1 MELNEI
7 ITLCIFLIVY
17 AMIMTR
23 SKLKNIPFWL
33 IMSIGA
39 ILVLGFGIIS
49 IDSAI
54 KSVNIQ
60 VIGFLFGM
68 FSITSALEKSGV
80 LNYAIRMILIRI
92 KKVKYI
98 LMIIV
103 ILSGFLAAFVVND
116 TAAIIIIPFAISISK
131 QLGIKPSV
139 ILISIAM
146 GINIGSVMTPI
157 GSPQNLLIASQSGIS
172 MPFITFLSIL
182 GPPTIINLFL
192 GGLVLSFY
200 FKNNIHTKSLLQEH
214 NLDSCDGCNN
224 CDDDDDNNNRLD
236 DDGDFR
242 NKSDLIQFSF
252 ANKFAKISVIVFLS
266 TIGAIVLSEVFNLLF
281 KVVYLDIGTISLLGA
296 ASLYI
301 FCKERIP
308 ILKSVNYSVLI
319 FFIGMFI
326 FTSALWTSGLIPD
339 ILRLFPPVNS
349 DNTYDLIYDNAI
361 ISSVSIILS
370 QILSNVP
377 FVATYNLYMIQNG
390 FDGDDV
396 YAWLMLAAASTIA
409 GNLTI
414 FGAASNII
422 IMQTAESRGVKVFT
436 FLEFLKIGSA
446 ITGLNIT
453 VFYLF
458 LIFHSSYHL

>member
-7 ITLCIFLIVY
+7 ITLCIFLVVY
-17 AMIMTR
+17 AIITAR
-23 SKLKNIPFWL
+23 SKLNNIPFWL

-39 ILVLGFGIIS
+39 ILVLGFGVIS
-49 IDSAI
+49 VDSAM

-80 LNYAIRMILIRI
+80 LNYVIQKILIRI

-98 LMIIV
+98 LMVIV
-103 ILSGFLAAFVVND
+103 ILSGFLAAFIVND

-131 QLGIKPSV
+131 HLGIKPSV

-172 MPFITFLSIL
+172 MPFITFLAIL

-192 GGLVLSFY
+192 SGLVLSFY
-200 FKNNIHTKSLLQEH
+200 YKKNIRTKSLLQEH
-214 NLDSCDGCNN
+214 NPDSRDDYNN
-224 CDDDDDNNNRLD
+224 YDYNNRF
-236 DDGDFR
+236 DDGDSR
-242 NKSDLIQFSF
+242 IKSNLTRFSF
-252 ANKFAKISVIVFLS
+252 ANKFAKISMIVFLS
-266 TIGAIVLSEVFNLLF
+266 TIAAIIISEVFNILF
-281 KVVYLDIGTISLLGA
+281 EVIYLDIGTVSLLGA

-319 FFIGMFI
+319 FFISMFI

-339 ILRLFPPVNS
+339 ILQLFPPINS
-349 DNTYDLIYDNAI
+349 DNTYNLIYDNAI
-361 ISSVSIILS
+361 ISAVSIILS

-377 FVATYNLYMIQNG
+377 FVATYNLHMIQNG

-396 YAWLMLAAASTIA
+396 YAWLMLAASSTIA

-422 IMQTAESRGVKVFT
+422 IIQTAESRGVKVFT
-436 FLEFLKIGSA
+436 FLEFLKIGSV
-446 ITGLNIT
+446 ITALNIT

-458 LIFHSSYHL
+458 LIFHSSYNL

>member
-7 ITLCIFLIVY
+7 ITLCIFLVVY
-17 AMIMTR
+17 AIITAR

-39 ILVLGFGIIS
+39 ILVLGFGVIS
-49 IDSAI
+49 VDSAM

-80 LNYAIRMILIRI
+80 LNYVIQKILIRI

-103 ILSGFLAAFVVND
+103 ILSGFLAAFIVND

-157 GSPQNLLIASQSGIS
+157 GSPQNLLIAGQSGIS

-192 GGLVLSFY
+192 SGLVLSFY
-200 FKNNIHTKSLLQEH
+200 YKKNIRTKSLLQEH
-214 NLDSCDGCNN
+214 NPDSRDDYNN
-224 CDDDDDNNNRLD
+224 YDYNNRF
-236 DDGDFR
+236 DDGDSR
-242 NKSDLIQFSF
+242 IKSNLTRFSF

-266 TIGAIVLSEVFNLLF
+266 TIAAIIISEVFNILF
-281 KVVYLDIGTISLLGA
+281 EVIYLDIGTVSLLGA

-308 ILKSVNYSVLI
+308 ILRSVNYSVLI
-319 FFIGMFI
+319 FFISMFI

-339 ILRLFPPVNS
+339 ILRLFPPINS
-349 DNTYDLIYDNAI
+349 DNTYNLIYDNAI
-361 ISSVSIILS
+361 ISAVSIILS

-377 FVATYNLYMIQNG
+377 FVATYNLHMIQNG

-396 YAWLMLAAASTIA
+396 YAWLMLAASSTIA

-436 FLEFLKIGSA
+436 FLEFLKIGSV
-446 ITGLNIT
+446 ITALNIT

-458 LIFHSSYHL
+458 LIVHSSYNL

>member
-7 ITLCIFLIVY
+7 ITLCIFLVVY
-17 AMIMTR
+17 AIITAR

-39 ILVLGFGIIS
+39 ILVLGFGVIS
-49 IDSAI
+49 VDLAM

-80 LNYAIRMILIRI
+80 LNYVIQKILIRI

-103 ILSGFLAAFVVND
+103 ILSGFLAAFIVND

-157 GSPQNLLIASQSGIS
+157 GNPQNLLIASQSGIS
-172 MPFITFLSIL
+172 MPFITFLAIL

-192 GGLVLSFY
+192 SGLVLSFY
-200 FKNNIHTKSLLQEH
+200 YKKNIHTKSLLQEH
-214 NLDSCDGCNN
+214 NPDSCDDYNN
-224 CDDDDDNNNRLD
+224 YDYNNRF
-236 DDGDFR
+236 DDGDSR
-242 NKSDLIQFSF
+242 IKSNLTRFSF

-266 TIGAIVLSEVFNLLF
+266 TIAVIIISEVFNILF
-281 KVVYLDIGTISLLGA
+281 EVIYLDIGTVSLLGA

-319 FFIGMFI
+319 FFISMFI

-339 ILRLFPPVNS
+339 ILRLFPPINS
-349 DNTYDLIYDNAI
+349 DNTYNLVYDNAI
-361 ISSVSIILS
+361 ISAVSIILS

-436 FLEFLKIGSA
+436 FLEFLKIGSV

-458 LIFHSSYHL
+458 LIFHSSYNL

>member
-1 MELNEI
+1 MAR
-7 ITLCIFLIVY
+7 T
-17 AMIMTR
+17 
-23 SKLKNIPFWL
+23 KLKNIPFWL
-33 IMSIGA
+33 IMSIGT

-80 LNYAIRMILIRI
+80 LNYAIRKVLIRI
-92 KKVKYI
+92 KKVKYV
-98 LMIIV
+98 LMIVV
-103 ILSGFLAAFVVND
+103 ILSGFLAAFIVND

-200 FKNNIHTKSLLQEH
+200 YKKNIHTKSLLQEH
-214 NLDSCDGCNN
+214 NLDSYDDCNN
-224 CDDDDDNNNRLD
+224 YDNNYRF
-236 DDGDFR
+236 DDGDSR
-242 NKSDLIQFSF
+242 TKSDLIRFSF
-252 ANKFAKISVIVFLS
+252 ANKFAKISVIIFLS
-266 TIGAIVLSEVFNLLF
+266 TIGAIVLSEIFNLLF

-301 FCKERIP
+301 LCKERIP

-349 DNTYDLIYDNAI
+349 DNTYNLIYDNAI
-361 ISSVSIILS
+361 ISTVSIILS

-458 LIFHSSYHL
+458 LIFHSSYNL